1 VEQAVVRRWQ
11 MRREGEPVPRALVDA
26 ASAYDRGSGALLAQL
41 LWNRGIEDPAR
52 VPAFLQPT
60 LAQGLRS
67 PLLLTDMERATRRLA
82 DALAAGETIAVYGD
96 YDVDGISGAA
106 QLVGCLRELGAMPLL
121 HVAHRQR
128 EGYGLNAG
136 ALRALADAGAK
147 VVITADCGTANV
159 AELTLAAD
167 LGMDVIVCDHHHAP
181 TTRPPAWAVLNPM
194 RADCSFP
201 FKGLSGAGVVFYLL
215 MGLRMELRARGR
227 TQLPDLRRY
236 LDLVALG
243 TVADVVPLLDENR
256 VLVAHGLREIDADR
270 RPGLRALKEAAL
282 VERASV
288 RGIGYRLG
296 PRLNASGRLADAAVA
311 VELLTTESDERG
323 RTIAA
328 ELEVLNAERRA
339 IEEQMVR
346 EAVSL
351 AGDGLGHA
359 VVVAGDGWHPGVVG
373 IVAARLVDRFHKPAL
388 AIALDGDVGRGS
400 GRSIRGVHLHAA
412 LTECGDLLDAFG
424 GHRQAVGFTVRGER
438 VGLLRARL
446 SASIA
451 RATTPADLEPV
462 LDIDACVPLA
472 EVTPRRA
479 EAIALLE
486 PYGPGNPEPTL
497 LARDVRVESVRVVGD
512 PTRPHLKLRLR
523 QDGWTV
529 PAIAFGLGHLPVRP
543 GDRLDVVF
551 TPRLSQWQ
559 GVERLEIEIRDLRG
573 SEVQDP
579 LQAAGLSADSVIP

>member
-1 VEQAVVRRWQ
+1 MVRRWQ
-11 MRREGEPVPRALVDA
+11 LRRDGEPVPRALIEA
-26 ASAYDRGSGALLAQL
+26 AACHDRGGAALLAQL
-41 LWNRGIEDPAR
+41 LWNRGVEDPAR
-52 VPAFLQPT
+52 VGAFLNPT

-67 PLLLTDMERATRRLA
+67 PMLLTDMDRATRRLA
-82 DALAAGETIAVYGD
+82 DALAADETIAVYGD

-106 QLVGCLRELGAMPLL
+106 QLVGCLRELGARPLL

-136 ALRALADAGAK
+136 ALRRLHEAGAR

-194 RADCSFP
+194 RADCDFP

-227 TQLPDLRRY
+227 TPLPDLRRY

-243 TVADVVPLLDENR
+243 TVADVVPLVDENR
-256 VLVAHGLREIDADR
+256 VLVAHGLRELDAER
-270 RPGLRALKEAAL
+270 RPGLQALKAAAL

-288 RGIGYRLG
+288 RGIGFRLG
-296 PRLNASGRLADAAVA
+296 PRLNASGRLADAAIA
-311 VELLTTESDERG
+311 VELLTTDDAERG

-339 IEEQMVR
+339 IEDRMVQ
-346 EAVSL
+346 EAMAL
-351 AGDGLGHA
+351 AAGARGPA
-359 VVVAGDGWHPGVVG
+359 VVVAGEGWHPGVVG
-373 IVAARLVDRFHKPAL
+373 IVAARLVDRFQKPAL

-412 LTECGDLLDAFG
+412 LSECGELLDGFG
-424 GHRQAVGFTVRGER
+424 GHRQAVGFTVRRER
-438 VGLLRARL
+438 VGLLGARL
-446 SASIA
+446 SASIE
-451 RATTPADLEPV
+451 RATTAGDREPV
-462 LDIDACVPLA
+462 LEIDACIALA
-472 EVTPRRA
+472 EITPRRA
-479 EAIALLE
+479 EALALLE

-497 LARDVRVESVRVVGD
+497 LARDVRVESARVVGD

-551 TPRLSQWQ
+551 TPRLSHWQ
-559 GVERLEIEIRDLRG
+559 GVQRLEIEVRDLRG
-573 SEVQDP
+573 SEGENRPESPGFTADP
-579 LQAAGLSADSVIP
+579 IVP

>member
-1 VEQAVVRRWQ
+1 VVRRWQ
-11 MRREGEPVPRALVDA
+11 LRRDGDPVPRALIEA
-26 ASAYDRGSGALLAQL
+26 AATYDRGGAALLAQL
-41 LWNRGIEDPAR
+41 LWNRGVEDPSR
-52 VPAFLQPT
+52 VDAFLNPT

-106 QLVGCLRELGAMPLL
+106 QLMGCLRELGATPLL

-136 ALRALADAGAK
+136 VLRRLHEAGAR

-194 RADCSFP
+194 RADCDFP

-215 MGLRMELRARGR
+215 MGLRMELRARGHAP
-227 TQLPDLRRY
+227 LPDLRRY

-243 TVADVVPLLDENR
+243 TVADVVPLVDENR
-256 VLVAHGLREIDADR
+256 VLVAHGLRELDAER
-270 RPGLRALKEAAL
+270 RPGLQALKAAAL

-288 RGIGYRLG
+288 RGIGFRLG
-296 PRLNASGRLADAAVA
+296 PRLNASGRLADAAIA
-311 VELLTTESDERG
+311 VELLTTGDAERG

-339 IEEQMVR
+339 IEDRMVR
-346 EAVSL
+346 EAMAL
-351 AGDGLGHA
+351 AGDARGSA
-359 VVVAGDGWHPGVVG
+359 VVVAGEGWHPGVVG

-388 AIALDGDVGRGS
+388 AIALDGDLGRGS

-412 LTECGDLLDAFG
+412 LSECAELLDGFG
-424 GHRQAVGFTVRGER
+424 GHRQAVGFTVRRER
-438 VGLLRARL
+438 VGLLGARL
-446 SASIA
+446 STSIE
-451 RATTPADLEPV
+451 RATTAADREPV
-462 LDIDACVPLA
+462 LEIDACVPLA
-472 EVTPRRA
+472 EMTPRRA
-479 EAIALLE
+479 EAMALLE
-486 PYGPGNPEPTL
+486 PYGPANPEPTL
-497 LARDVRVESVRVVGD
+497 LARDVRVESARVVGD

-559 GVERLEIEIRDLRG
+559 GVQRLEIEIRDLRG
-573 SEVQDP
+573 SDGENRPETPGVAADP
-579 LQAAGLSADSVIP
+579 IVP

>member
-1 VEQAVVRRWQ
+1 MVRRWQ
-11 MRREGEPVPRALVDA
+11 VRRDGEPVPRALIDA
-26 ASAYDRGSGALLAQL
+26 AAAYDRGGAMLLAQL
-41 LWNRGIEDPAR
+41 LWNRGVDDPAR
-52 VPAFLQPT
+52 VGPFLHPT

-67 PLLLTDMERATRRLA
+67 PLLLTDMDRATRRLA

-106 QLVGCLRELGAMPLL
+106 QLVAFLRELGATPLL

-136 ALRALADAGAK
+136 ALRALHDAGAR

-194 RADCSFP
+194 RADCDFP

-215 MGLRMELRARGR
+215 MGLRMELRARGY

-243 TVADVVPLLDENR
+243 TVADVVPLTDENR
-256 VLVAHGLREIDADR
+256 VLVAHGLRELDAER
-270 RPGLRALKEAAL
+270 RPGLQALKASAL
-282 VERASV
+282 MERASV
-288 RGIGYRLG
+288 RAIGFRLG
-296 PRLNASGRLADAAVA
+296 PRLNASGRLADAAIA
-311 VELLTTESDERG
+311 VELLTTADAERG
-323 RTIAA
+323 RSIAA

-346 EAVSL
+346 DAMRL
-351 AGDGLGHA
+351 AGDAPGPA
-359 VVVAGDGWHPGVVG
+359 VVVAGEGWHPGVVG

-388 AIALDGDVGRGS
+388 AIALDGDLGRGS

-412 LTECGDLLDAFG
+412 LTECRELFEAFG
-424 GHRQAVGFTVRGER
+424 GHRQAVGFTVRSER
-438 VGLLRARL
+438 IGLLRARL
-446 SASIA
+446 CASIA

-462 LDIDACVPLA
+462 LEIDACIPLA

-573 SEVQDP
+573 SEIENQP
-579 LQAAGLSADSVIP
+579 KTAGLAAVSIIP